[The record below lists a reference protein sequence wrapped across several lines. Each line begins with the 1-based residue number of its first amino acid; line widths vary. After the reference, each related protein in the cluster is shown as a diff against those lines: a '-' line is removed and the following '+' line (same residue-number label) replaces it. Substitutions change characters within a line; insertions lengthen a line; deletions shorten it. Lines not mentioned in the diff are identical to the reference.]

1 MDSYILTNNLDYDS
15 DINDGKNVV
24 IHFNQKD
31 HNLRK
36 NFGFFIFKNNIQDLG
51 DRLNL
56 ENQLQHLCL
65 ALNIPLLNDRI
76 ADKYLY
82 RKQIYLF
89 K

>member
-1 MDSYILTNNLDYDS
+1 MEINS
-15 DINDGKNVV
+15 DLNDGRSVV
-24 IHFNQKD
+24 EHFNQYD
-31 HNLRK
+31 HSLRK